1 MTLLEA
7 SEHFRNQA
15 EQIATVNRQFDI
27 ENHSNI
33 DTDKLLVCC
42 KYLLD
47 SLAVCNISMSHLL
60 KDMAGINN
68 IEFNVDS
75 EALYPAYVIL
85 PSLVNQ
91 VQSQDE
97 YDLNLPPLDIGW

>member
-1 MTLLEA
+1 MTLQEA

-15 EQIATVNRQFDI
+15 EQIATVNRQLDI
-27 ENHSNI
+27 ENHSKI
-33 DTDKLLVCC
+33 DTDKLLACC

-47 SLAVCNISMSHLL
+47 SLAICNMSMSNLL
-60 KDMAGINN
+60 KDMSRIDN

-75 EALYPAYVIL
+75 ETLYPAYVIL

-91 VQSQDE
+91 VQVQDG